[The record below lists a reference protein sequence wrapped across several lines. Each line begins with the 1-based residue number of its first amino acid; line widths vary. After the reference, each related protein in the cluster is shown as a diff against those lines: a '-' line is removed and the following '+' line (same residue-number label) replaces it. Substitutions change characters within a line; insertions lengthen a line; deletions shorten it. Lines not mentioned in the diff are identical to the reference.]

1 MHWTHL
7 FLISSYDFI
16 SCSTKA
22 SSLSFS
28 VSISCSAMSSDI
40 FSVSRWLKQGSFSWI
55 WKCFNLS
62 TFRRLRN
69 SSKIISSLLIF
80 AGIRTVQND
89 HLWLIS
95 PNWIKAGSL
104 QRTLVLQ
111 LICECHSPAQR
122 FVLVPIFVKISL
134 WWCRFFLSRLNWRK
148 RQREREISNYPPFP
162 HLQNDFPVHWNWRS
176 DSFCIRP
183 RFQKGTNFLSRGII
197 WCIRVRNAFNINW
210 YAYHI
215 IYAYHILYDR
225 FHLMNL
231 LVQICWYLNDSPSLL
246 QNFCSHWISVF

>member
-1 MHWTHL
+1 MSPPWCTERTSSWSAL
-7 FLISSYDFI
+7 MISSP
-16 SCSTKA
+16 A
-22 SSLSFS
+22 PPRHQVEVFS
-28 VSISCSAMSSDI
+28 VSIYCSAMSSDI

-134 WWCRFFLSRLNWRK
+134 WWCR
-148 RQREREISNYPPFP
+148 
-162 HLQNDFPVHWNWRS
+162 
-176 DSFCIRP
+176 
-183 RFQKGTNFLSRGII
+183 
-197 WCIRVRNAFNINW
+197 
-210 YAYHI
+210 
-215 IYAYHILYDR
+215 
-225 FHLMNL
+225 L
-231 LVQICWYLNDSPSLL
+231 LCPG
-246 QNFCSHWISVF
+246 